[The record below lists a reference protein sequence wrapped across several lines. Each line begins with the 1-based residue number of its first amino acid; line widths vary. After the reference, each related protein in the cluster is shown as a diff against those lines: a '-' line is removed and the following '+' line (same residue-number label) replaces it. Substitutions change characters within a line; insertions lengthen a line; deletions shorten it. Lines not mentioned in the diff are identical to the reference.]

1 MKRVLSTIIHE
12 RLDYSDLFNNY
23 YQKVLD
29 GYMNMGQQS
38 LYNFVTLC
46 YFDPVSDEYCEES
59 LYDRP
64 EAIKRM
70 KEYLIA
76 GVCAWVK
83 SE

>member
-1 MKRVLSTIIHE
+1 MRPVPSTMHKKLS
-12 RLDYSDLFNNY
+12 YSDLFNSY

-29 GYMNMGQQS
+29 GYSNMGQQS

-46 YFDPVSDEYCEES
+46 YFDAVSDEYCEES

-64 EAIKRM
+64 EAIRKM
-70 KEYLIA
+70 KEYLVS
-76 GVCAWVK
+76 GVCAWIK